1 MIERYRAGA
10 QADGRHPVATI
21 SELDTLPTISQ
32 VKSPGPSK
40 PRAAGSADSVPNAM
54 IARNPAGG
62 EAGRGTPYHRPSR
75 SRLFTLICR
84 ETTLMGDI
92 NSLLRF
98 RKLPVFLLGNSARKS
113 LIS

>member
-1 MIERYRAGA
+1 MLRASTDRPSRLSKLWVRRIVDPVTERYRAGA

-54 IARNPAGG
+54 IASNPADG
-62 EAGRGTPYHRPSR
+62 EAGRGSPYRGPSR
-75 SRLFTLICR
+75 SRLFYPDLS
-84 ETTLMGDI
+84 E
-92 NSLLRF
+92 
-98 RKLPVFLLGNSARKS
+98 KLP
-113 LIS
+113 